1 MNIHVIPTVMEA
13 RTEEFHHKTV
23 IVIDVLRATSTL
35 LTALVN
41 GCTEIIPVETVHGAK
56 SLQREGDLL
65 GGERACKKI
74 PGFDLGNSPLEY
86 EPALVTG
93 KRLILTTT
101 NGTRAIQKAGKNSR
115 ILVGSL
121 LNARACA
128 LKALE
133 WGEELAI
140 LCSGTQDVFS
150 LEDGLCSGLILD
162 ELERLAGG
170 TAPVSSAQ
178 ASFKVNDF
186 GLGML
191 YAYRGVRDRLTE
203 TLLASANGKRL
214 TKLGCREDVLYCA
227 QRNTI
232 GIAPEVRG
240 GKVEA
245 LTV

>member
-1 MNIHVIPTVMEA
+1 MNIQVIPTVMEA
-13 RTEEFHHKTV
+13 RTEELHHKTV
-23 IVIDVLRATSTL
+23 VVIDVLRATSTL

-41 GCTEIIPVETVHGAK
+41 GCKEVIPTETVNGAK
-56 SLQREGDLL
+56 SLQQEGDLL
-65 GGERACKKI
+65 GGERGCKKI

-86 EPALVTG
+86 EPAAVTG
-93 KRLILTTT
+93 KRIILTTT
-101 NGTRAIQKAGKNSR
+101 NGTRAIQKAGKISR

-128 LKALE
+128 ARAME
-133 WGEELAI
+133 CGGELVI

-150 LEDGLCSGLILD
+150 LEDGLCAGAILD
-162 ELERLAGG
+162 ELIQIAGG
-170 TAPVSSAQ
+170 AEPDNAQ
-178 ASFKVNDF
+178 TSFKVNDF